1 MATTSV
7 PQNFAASYS
16 AKPLCQLVGVA
27 CLTGFIVDILI
38 LALPPSLGS
47 AEWRVRF
54 LQQMSDRSII
64 LLFGTALLLY
74 SSLDYRAWRKQLAML
89 CLILGVVFQ
98 LSCILVIRDSFSLN
112 DIAIKN
118 INVQASQVQSQI
130 ESAKT
135 NPKATPEI
143 TPEQLDKAS
152 QLVTTR
158 AGSLKENAKTGIV
171 KTGVAIVGNLI
182 VVGFALIGLGRY
194 GLRPRKS

>member
-7 PQNFAASYS
+7 PQNFAAPYS
-16 AKPLCQLVGVA
+16 AKPLCRLVGIA
-27 CLTGFIVDILI
+27 CLIGFIVDILI
-38 LALPPSLGS
+38 LALPPALNS
-47 AEWRVRF
+47 AEWRVGF

-135 NPKATPEI
+135 NPKATPAI

-152 QLVTTR
+152 QLVNTR
-158 AGSLKENAKTGIV
+158 AGSLKENAKTGIL
-171 KTGVAIVGNLI
+171 KTGVAIVGNLV

>member
-1 MATTSV
+1 
-7 PQNFAASYS
+7 
-16 AKPLCQLVGVA
+16 L
-27 CLTGFIVDILI
+27 
-38 LALPPSLGS
+38 
-47 AEWRVRF
+47 
-54 LQQMSDRSII
+54 
-64 LLFGTALLLY
+64 GTALLLY

-112 DIAIKN
+112 DIAVKN

-152 QLVTTR
+152 QLVNTR
-158 AGSLKENAKTGIV
+158 AGSLKENAKTGIL
-171 KTGVAIVGNLI
+171 KTGVAIVGNLV